1 MTEFKGDQGRW
12 QRRGQPSELSHHK
25 KSKSRSNHKSWMHRT
40 EILFTE
46 QIGGYDKNHFNNKT
60 LIDLGAGS
68 KSRAQWFSGSNII
81 SIEPLADQYKS
92 IHHYDLH
99 KVGKVYSE
107 PAEKYLEELEDSAD
121 GIICINV
128 LDHCYN
134 AKIIMENCYK
144 YLKSNGEF
152 CLSVDLHKGRDD
164 KHPIGFSFTSLKQ
177 LIDDVGFQIVRQT
190 DTMPRLYSGNC
201 SAVTVILK
209 KK

>member
-1 MTEFKGDQGRW
+1 MTQYTGNKSRW
-12 QRRGQPSELSHHK
+12 QDKGQPAELSHHK
-25 KSKSRSNHKSWMHRT
+25 RSRSRSSDSTWMA
-40 EILFTE
+40 ESKKYFE
-46 QIGGYDKNHFNNKT
+46 SFGYDSKHFANKT

-68 KSRAQWFSGSNII
+68 KSRALWFSDSDII
-81 SIEPLADQYKS
+81 SIEPLADKFKS
-92 IHHYDLH
+92 IPHYDLN
-99 KVGKVYSE
+99 KAGKVYSE
-107 PAEKYLEELEDSAD
+107 PAEKYLEELEGIAD

-164 KHPIGFSFTSLKQ
+164 KHPIGFTLESLKQ
-177 LIDDVGFQIVRQT
+177 LIDVTGFEIVKET
-190 DTMPRLYSGNC
+190 EVISRLYSGHC
-201 SAVTVILK
+201 SGVTVILK